1 MRVSIVGP
9 SWIAVVLLA
18 LLALESSTLMPRF
31 DGEVVSRPA
40 DSSQNHLD
48 DVDLEANHRL
58 ARIAE
63 LDHLD
68 GAAADLG
75 VAEPVARV
83 VLRGILGCGVQGE
96 SWIAPE
102 VLGLHRSGH
111 HPHPD
116 FPVGEF
122 HLNPTCPRGAIPSEC
137 GQNLV
142 AASIE
147 DAPHPISELSLG
159 RSHLGPGAHVPRV
172 NAAASTASSFDLMSP
187 YAESSTATKR
197 STIPAERLRRSL
209 SVVPSPVTIPVT
221 SWRKLAETAA
231 VATRGWIVDGPSVHM
246 TRIRSA
252 SSGWSRIST
261 PST

>member
-122 HLNPTCPRGAIPSEC
+122 HLNPTCPRGAIPSDC

-147 DAPHPISELSLG
+147 DAPHSISELGLG
-159 RSHLGPGAHVPRV
+159 RSHLGPRTHASRV
-172 NAAASTASSFDLMSP
+172 NPAASTASSFDLMSP

-197 STIPAERLRRSL
+197 STILGRPQPGDDRGDVLSQACRDGGGRHQRLDGRRSQRAYDAD
-209 SVVPSPVTIPVT
+209 SVCE
-221 SWRKLAETAA
+221 LQM
-231 VATRGWIVDGPSVHM
+231 VAHLDSQHV
-246 TRIRSA
+246 
-252 SSGWSRIST
+252 
-261 PST
+261 

>member
-122 HLNPTCPRGAIPSEC
+122 HLNPTCPRGAIPSDC

-147 DAPHPISELSLG
+147 DAPHSISELGLG
-159 RSHLGPGAHVPRV
+159 RSHLGPRTHASRGNP
-172 NAAASTASSFDLMSP
+172 AASTASSFDLMSP

-197 STIPAERLRRSL
+197 STIPTERLRRSV
-209 SVVPSPVTIPVT
+209 SVVPSPDDLGDVL
-221 SWRKLAETAA
+221 SQACR
-231 VATRGWIVDGPSVHM
+231 DG
-246 TRIRSA
+246 
-252 SSGWSRIST
+252 
-261 PST
+261 